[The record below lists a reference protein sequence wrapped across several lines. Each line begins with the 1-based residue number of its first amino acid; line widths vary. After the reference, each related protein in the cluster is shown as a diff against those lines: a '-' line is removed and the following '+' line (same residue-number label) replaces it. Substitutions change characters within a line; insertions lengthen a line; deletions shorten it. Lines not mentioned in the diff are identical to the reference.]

1 MFSATRSME
10 DSRTSILVIM
20 VAGAL
25 IGSITTI
32 SLQQAFG
39 INTYNQNIF
48 QHNPK
53 CQPGPYCT
61 STASTSINDIG
72 TSDNNVASEDIQQS
86 NVCYVG
92 GPACSNDA
100 SQFLVINGDGNRATL
115 RTNQQNECYNTPV
128 CSNTHD
134 ASVGITGNNN
144 QMDGDFIQSNNC
156 VYSLTCTNEGSFISD
171 LPPGNSRSFS
181 ITVEQS
187 NHCGLIQ
194 SKCTNDYNSP
204 SSGSQKNICFNG
216 STCANSGSNN
226 LNQCFNGAVCTNT
239 GENTNVRAIGATSCS
254 SGAPGTSTFCEPGKP
269 PIVRP

>member
-25 IGSITTI
+25 IGSIATM

-61 STASTSINDIG
+61 NTASTSINDIG

-92 GPACSNDA
+92 
-100 SQFLVINGDGNRATL
+100 NGRIDW
-115 RTNQQNECYNTPV
+115 
-128 CSNTHD
+128 
-134 ASVGITGNNN
+134 
-144 QMDGDFIQSNNC
+144 
-156 VYSLTCTNEGSFISD
+156 
-171 LPPGNSRSFS
+171 
-181 ITVEQS
+181 
-187 NHCGLIQ
+187 
-194 SKCTNDYNSP
+194 K
-204 SSGSQKNICFNG
+204 
-216 STCANSGSNN
+216 
-226 LNQCFNGAVCTNT
+226 
-239 GENTNVRAIGATSCS
+239 
-254 SGAPGTSTFCEPGKP
+254 
-269 PIVRP
+269 IVADRKWPQ